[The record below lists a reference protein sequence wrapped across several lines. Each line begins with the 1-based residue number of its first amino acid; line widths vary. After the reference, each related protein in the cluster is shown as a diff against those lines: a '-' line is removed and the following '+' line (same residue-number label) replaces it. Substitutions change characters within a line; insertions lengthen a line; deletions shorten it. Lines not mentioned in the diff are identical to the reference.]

1 MQELFLA
8 RLLEGAE
15 SHWLSLSKKEDEA
28 QAWTLEEKEAL
39 GCSRDGGPC
48 CGNTREKPDETDT
61 RGRAVF

>member
-1 MQELFLA
+1 MPDYWREQ
-8 RLLEGAE
+8 
-15 SHWLSLSKKEDEA
+15 SHINYRHKKKEDWA
-28 QAWTLEEKEAL
+28 QAWTSEEKEAL